1 MAQKVQI
8 QQHDKGIKVF
18 FNITIDNIVEPITGS
33 TVYFK
38 MKNKSTGTT
47 FIRECEITDGEL
59 GECMYTFTEEDTE
72 EVGVFITELEINFDN
87 GVRLSVDNPIALTIT
102 SETICHHTNTNGKMR
117 AFRI

>member
-18 FNITIDNIVEPITGS
+18 FNITIDTIVEPITGS

-38 MKNKSTGTT
+38 FQNKTTKTT

-59 GECMYTFTEEDTE
+59 GECMYMFTEEDTQ
-72 EVGVFITELEINFDN
+72 EVGAFQTELEINFEN
-87 GVRLSVDNPIALTIT
+87 GVRLSVDNPITLTIT
-102 SETICHHTNTNGKMR
+102 AEQICQHNRRR
-117 AFRI
+117 AF

>member
-8 QQHDKGIKVF
+8 QQHDKGIKIF

-38 MKNKSTGTT
+38 FQNKTTKKT

-59 GECMYTFTEEDTE
+59 GECMYMFTEEDTL
-72 EVGVFITELEINFDN
+72 EVGTFQTELEINFEN
-87 GVRLSVDNPIALTIT
+87 GVRLSVDNPITLTIT
-102 SETICHHTNTNGKMR
+102 TEQICQHGRR
-117 AFRI
+117 ARF

>member
-33 TVYFK
+33 TIYFK
-38 MKNKSTGTT
+38 MYNKTTGDT

-59 GECMYTFTEEDTE
+59 GECMYMFTAEDTE
-72 EVGVFITELEINFDN
+72 KVGNFQTELEINFEN
-87 GVRLSVDNPIALTIT
+87 GVRLSVDNPITLVIT
-102 SETICHHTNTNGKMR
+102 SETICHHNQNQSIRT
-117 AFRI
+117 FRF